1 MSRPA
6 GLGGDLRAAGVIQ
19 LISAHA
25 AWTALPE
32 SGDVMLSDALVI
44 TAALAQFV
52 ATLHGSGRRG
62 RPLNLRGFQRVQ
74 MNAPRRGLAFS
85 RAR

>member
-32 SGDVMLSDALVI
+32 SGDAVLSDALVM
-44 TAALAQFV
+44 LAQFA
-52 ATLHGSGRRG
+52 ATLCGEC
-62 RPLNLRGFQRVQ
+62 L
-74 MNAPRRGLAFS
+74 APDVWAAWQAPKS
-85 RAR
+85 ARF

>member
-19 LISAHA
+19 LISAH

-62 RPLNLRGFQRVQ
+62 RLLNLRGFQRVQ